1 MRNTDAGLLTL
12 GRNYRTAF
20 CSTFSCVACVTQS
33 TPRIASFSENTKQHT
48 SGKGWKGHT
57 ATLLYRNRFCPTMSK
72 LSRHRGKL
80 KLISVP
86 AHLALSFVTIPY
98 SCLPLCACQLEY
110 NRGAR
115 DQKRPASSFGL
126 HGNNPPTTRARAHAH
141 IHIHTAWKAAAEQ
154 TSVTL
159 TFHLSSVQRSPR
171 FCLPHISSSS

>member
-126 HGNNPPTTRARAHAH
+126 HGNNPPTTHARAHAH
-141 IHIHTAWKAAAEQ
+141 KHIHTHRLEGCGRTDQCYINLPPVFCSAF
-154 TSVTL
+154 SSL
-159 TFHLSSVQRSPR
+159 LSSSY
-171 FCLPHISSSS
+171 